1 MIKNRT
7 CQAIAISILGFLT
20 ERRAIIAAS
29 TLAVALFALPMFAT
43 TVPSVNGSNITTTVV
58 GSCKWITPLTMAF
71 GSYDPFAATAT
82 TQTSSLNFKCV
93 KLTAAGNTYKVW
105 FSKTS
110 GNMLNGA
117 LTLAYTLTDAGNVAL
132 PTTAGSAATVAGVAG
147 VAGAGYSY
155 TVKGSIAPGLDVT
168 VGAYTDTVVS
178 NIEY

>member
-1 MIKNRT
+1 MIKNRALPAFAT
-7 CQAIAISILGFLT
+7 SILGLPT

-29 TLAVALFALPMFAT
+29 TLAVSLFALPMSAT
-43 TVPSVNGSNITTTVV
+43 TVPSGNGSNITTTVV

-71 GSYDPFAATAT
+71 GSYDPFAAAPT
-82 TQTSSLNFKCV
+82 TQTTSVKFKCV
-93 KLTAAGNTYKVW
+93 KETEIGDTYKVW

-117 LTLAYTLTDAGNVAL
+117 LILPYTLTDAGNVAL

-168 VGAYTDTVVS
+168 VGAYSDTVVS
-178 NIEY
+178 NLEY